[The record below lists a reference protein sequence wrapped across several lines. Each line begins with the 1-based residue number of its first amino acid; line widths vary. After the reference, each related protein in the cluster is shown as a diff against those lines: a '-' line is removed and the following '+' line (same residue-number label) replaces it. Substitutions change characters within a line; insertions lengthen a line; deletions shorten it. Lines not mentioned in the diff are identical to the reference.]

1 MQSTTNFINLMQPQ
15 TLFSQTNC
23 GWGNSSSIRQLDST
37 KSSGTDGIPIKYVKM
52 SATIITLILTNLYN
66 HCITKGIFPGL
77 LKIAEVIPIYKKG
90 PKEICSNYSP
100 ILLLSPFTK
109 LFEKC
114 IHEQLS
120 LFFESNQLFSPD
132 QFGFLKKCST
142 SDAVLDIY
150 TQLVDNLDKLITCS
164 VFLDLAKA
172 YNTTDHKILLK
183 KLEAYGIR
191 GLPLQLMG
199 SYLNKTKQFT
209 VINHT
214 KSNLMHILCGISQGL
229 ILRPLLFN
237 IYTNDL
243 PLASK
248 SNIHLFANDTNL
260 TCSHTNPKFIEN
272 CKWRITKYMWSDA
285 FE

>member
-132 QFGFLKKCST
+132 QFGFFKN
-142 SDAVLDIY
+142 A
-150 TQLVDNLDKLITCS
+150 QLLMLFWTYIINWLI
-164 VFLDLAKA
+164 
-172 YNTTDHKILLK
+172 I
-183 KLEAYGIR
+183 
-191 GLPLQLMG
+191 
-199 SYLNKTKQFT
+199 
-209 VINHT
+209 
-214 KSNLMHILCGISQGL
+214 
-229 ILRPLLFN
+229 
-237 IYTNDL
+237 
-243 PLASK
+243 
-248 SNIHLFANDTNL
+248 
-260 TCSHTNPKFIEN
+260 
-272 CKWRITKYMWSDA
+272 
-285 FE
+285 

>member
-1 MQSTTNFINLMQPQ
+1 
-15 TLFSQTNC
+15 
-23 GWGNSSSIRQLDST
+23 
-37 KSSGTDGIPIKYVKM
+37 M

-66 HCITKGIFPGL
+66 HCITKGIFPEL

-100 ILLLSPFTK
+100 ISLLSPFTK

-150 TQLVDNLDKLITCS
+150 NQLVDNLDKLITCS

-248 SNIHLFANDTNL
+248 SNIHLFADDTNL
-260 TCSHTNPKFIEN
+260 TCSHTNPTFIEN
-272 CKWRITKYMWSDA
+272 CKSRITKY
-285 FE
+285 